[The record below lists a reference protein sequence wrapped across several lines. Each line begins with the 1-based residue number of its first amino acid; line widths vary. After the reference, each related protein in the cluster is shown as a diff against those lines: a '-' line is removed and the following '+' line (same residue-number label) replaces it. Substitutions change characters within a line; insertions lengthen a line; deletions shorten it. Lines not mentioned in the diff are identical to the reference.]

1 CMTTMTRMVDDQRTQ
16 IGVLKALGYSN
27 GQVMAKYLFYS
38 GSDALVGSVAGY
50 AAGSYWLPW
59 IIWEIYGIIY
69 GFAPLTFIFDPALA
83 LVSFAAALLCS
94 MGATYLSCRVELS
107 KAAAELIR
115 PKAPKAGKR

>member
-1 CMTTMTRMVDDQRTQ
+1 
-16 IGVLKALGYSN
+16 
-27 GQVMAKYLFYS
+27 
-38 GSDALVGSVAGY
+38 ALVGSVAGY

-59 IIWEIYGIIY
+59 ISGEIYGIID

-115 PKAPKAGKR
+115 PKAPKAGKRVFLEYITPLWRRLSFLHKVSIRNVLRYRSRLIM